1 MRQVSLCPRLRGWP
15 WRRVSKV
22 FGRWIRR
29 LLGRGRG
36 GLGALLSCAFRRLA
50 GDRTA
55 RPVRPVLL
63 LLHVDEMSTPR
74 GRTTSC
80 GRGRHTGHPRGC
92 SHSLQTSGGCTH
104 ARALSLC
111 AFLPL
116 AVTSLAPW
124 RHAAWSACGSSRRWC
139 SCWRRAKSKQPRY
152 PPRRHEPQTLTSAC
166 AVKGPRRTVA
176 RPIHR
181 LISWCTRVPKLISP
195 VPSQTVSR
203 NPE

>member
-1 MRQVSLCPRLRGWP
+1 VRQVSLCPRLRGWP

-104 ARALSLC
+104 ARATLSLC
-111 AFLPL
+111 ISPSRGHVSRAMATRSLERMRLQPQVVQLL
-116 AVTSLAPW
+116 AARKIKTAKVPASPARAPNPNLSLCGEGPQAYGRSPHTSPDIVV
-124 RHAAWSACGSSRRWC
+124 H
-139 SCWRRAKSKQPRY
+139 
-152 PPRRHEPQTLTSAC
+152 AC
-166 AVKGPRRTVA
+166 AEAHLSCALTD
-176 RPIHR
+176 R
-181 LISWCTRVPKLISP
+181 LPQP
-195 VPSQTVSR
+195 
-203 NPE
+203 